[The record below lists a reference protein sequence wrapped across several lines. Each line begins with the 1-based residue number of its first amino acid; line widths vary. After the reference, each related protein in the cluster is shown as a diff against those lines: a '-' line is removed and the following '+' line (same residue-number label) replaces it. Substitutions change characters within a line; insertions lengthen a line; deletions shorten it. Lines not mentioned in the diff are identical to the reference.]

1 MEVEICVNTNNYDR
15 KEVWIDHGTIEE
27 FTKNA
32 FLSGSCQAVVKF
44 ECLPAAVDPNA
55 IRVFIKVL
63 EDGIH
68 IVGDIFTIKEVVK
81 LIITFFK
88 KCHGYERMI
97 FFDSSPDIID
107 VTDETTE
114 EELYGKVLAVL
125 EKQEKELGKNVKDI
139 ISENV

>member
-68 IVGDIFTIKEVVK
+68 IVGDIFTI
-81 LIITFFK
+81 
-88 KCHGYERMI
+88 
-97 FFDSSPDIID
+97 
-107 VTDETTE
+107 E